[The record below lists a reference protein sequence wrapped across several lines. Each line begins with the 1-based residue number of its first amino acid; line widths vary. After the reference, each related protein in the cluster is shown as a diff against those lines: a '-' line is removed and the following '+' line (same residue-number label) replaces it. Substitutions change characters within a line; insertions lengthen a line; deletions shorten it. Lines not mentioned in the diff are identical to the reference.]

1 MTATEL
7 RRFDLRVMRDVLAAE
22 TAQSSLDHARF
33 SFFGRGLPTR
43 SQAIPPMSVGAGFAT
58 VSRCFRHL
66 AGS

>member
-33 SFFGRGLPTR
+33 SFFGG
-43 SQAIPPMSVGAGFAT
+43 G
-58 VSRCFRHL
+58 
-66 AGS
+66 GSKLRWLDPDRIEPDRRP